1 LWLQIVFEE
10 IGKTGFSSVN
20 SRKKRSKNG
29 KINKIYKPQNWKKK
43 RKKLWYR
50 GIYICALIIMYGKAC
65 CETNDV
71 LLQGPLYMW
80 QTTISTID
88 SGANMLDLRSE
99 ALA

>member
-1 LWLQIVFEE
+1 M
-10 IGKTGFSSVN
+10 
-20 SRKKRSKNG
+20 
-29 KINKIYKPQNWKKK
+29 
-43 RKKLWYR
+43 WYR

-99 ALA
+99 ALAQSKPVTFCSFLVCVMVNTTKSGVCEGIGATGN